1 MDNQGMGPKL
11 TLYTFSPDPF
21 PDLNGSLHFKGY
33 LIIHISQHLA
43 IWYIWY
49 GSWWVSTW
57 QLAQC
62 NAMSWLHWN
71 KTGGCGISTLLREL
85 LESIPTLVMNYM
97 AIPLQCHKVLEDGN
111 GLFGPICPYKPRCPI
126 YTSHLSALGTYI
138 PLNLSYPYTY
148 PNGLLNVGIVPASA
162 TFSGS
167 LFHIPITLCVEKVA
181 PWVCIKSFLPY
192 LKPMSSGYWF
202 PYSG

>member
-21 PDLNGSLHFKGY
+21 PDLNGSLRFEGY
-33 LIIHISQHLA
+33 FIIHISQHLA

-71 KTGGCGISTLLREL
+71 KTGGCGISTLREL

-126 YTSHLSALGTYI
+126 YTSHLSALGTYTSKPFLSI
-138 PLNLSYPYTY
+138 YLSKWSFKCWYSTCLSYLFWKFVPYTHH
-148 PNGLLNVGIVPASA
+148 PLCGKSCPLGL
-162 TFSGS
+162 
-167 LFHIPITLCVEKVA
+167 H
-181 PWVCIKSFLPY
+181 
-192 LKPMSSGYWF
+192 
-202 PYSG
+202 